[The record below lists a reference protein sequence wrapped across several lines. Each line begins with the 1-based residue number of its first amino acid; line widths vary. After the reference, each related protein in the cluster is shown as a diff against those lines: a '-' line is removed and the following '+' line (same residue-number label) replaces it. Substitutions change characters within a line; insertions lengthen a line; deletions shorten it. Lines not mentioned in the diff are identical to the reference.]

1 MTITEGHTM
10 LLTAQDV
17 VDEETGEVT
26 GDLTEG
32 GGGRDPEAVA
42 QITDTQDRVTS
53 NRVAVKRNLM
63 PW

>member
-42 QITDTQDRVTS
+42 QITGTQDRVTS
-53 NRVAVKRNLM
+53 NRVALKRNLM
-63 PW
+63 L

>member
-1 MTITEGHTM
+1 M

>member
-17 VDEETGEVT
+17 VVEGTGEVT
-26 GDLTEG
+26 GDLTEE

-42 QITDTQDRVTS
+42 QITGTQDRVTS

-63 PW
+63 L